1 MIYKLKNN
9 ISEGYKNLKK
19 TILGKEFSW
28 YYYPASVEN
37 CYNPN
42 NEYNNTYF
50 LGHVFLERPE
60 IRRYSKMWS
69 AFGEDAVALID
80 ETIADNKIYLSKE
93 SKPLEKYLILRI
105 NANMTFPTP
114 DTRRTPPHE
123 DHTFK
128 HLNMIF
134 YLTPSGGR
142 TFCGEDEHDPE
153 EDDIIL
159 FKGEHNFELSKYQ
172 PRTIIVATILPLE
185 QFINTNMG
193 EEFVAVIKL
202 VSGEEILASV
212 CVDETGEEPIIIA
225 HTPVTMKMI
234 NNGMYVK
241 IKPWMDLAD
250 DDMFVFRTDKIIT
263 MSEVKDQK
271 VIKIYE
277 RYVEEENEE
286 NDMNKL
292 LPSGGEVK
300 PDQKMGY
307 VSTVEDA
314 RKSLENIFKNNIEPN
329 NP

>member
-1 MIYKLKNN
+1 M
-9 ISEGYKNLKK
+9 
-19 TILGKEFSW
+19 
-28 YYYPASVEN
+28 
-37 CYNPN
+37 
-42 NEYNNTYF
+42 
-50 LGHVFLERPE
+50 
-60 IRRYSKMWS
+60 
-69 AFGEDAVALID
+69 
-80 ETIADNKIYLSKE
+80 
-93 SKPLEKYLILRI
+93 
-105 NANMTFPTP
+105 
-114 DTRRTPPHE
+114 
-123 DHTFK
+123 
-128 HLNMIF
+128 
-134 YLTPSGGR
+134 
-142 TFCGEDEHDPE
+142 
-153 EDDIIL
+153 
-159 FKGEHNFELSKYQ
+159 
-172 PRTIIVATILPLE
+172 
-185 QFINTNMG
+185 MG

-241 IKPWMDLAD
+241 IKPWMELAD

-271 VIKIYE
+271 VLKIYE
-277 RYVEEENEE
+277 RYVEEENED
-286 NDMNKL
+286 NQINQL